1 MLLARLHNVE
11 KYYGDHAVLA
21 GVTLEL
27 RDGDRLA
34 LIGRNGAGKTTL
46 LRVLLGLERADGG
59 SVWTANDIVVGYLEQ
74 ASEFPAGATVA
85 SVADS
90 AFTDIERLED
100 ELTELEYHLTDPAVY
115 DEWET
120 LLERFE
126 RRGGYQRRSRR
137 DAVLA
142 AFGFIGRES
151 QLVEDLSG
159 GERTRLGLARL
170 LMQQPDV
177 LLLDEPTNHL
187 DIDMREWLE
196 QYLARYAGALLI
208 VSHDR
213 AFLDAAANTTA
224 EISRGELSVRPGN
237 PTTYRELTL
246 GEQAI
251 AARTR
256 ANQERELAR
265 LSHSAE
271 QMRRWG
277 AANPQLYKRA
287 KVMERRVA
295 NYEAQMIDAPAAPE
309 RTTRFRFVAPES
321 GSVVLQAEHLTK
333 TFTEQPLFT
342 IGALELF
349 AGDRVALVGPN
360 GAGKSTLL
368 KILVGQLASDD
379 PRAFVRTGARVRM
392 GYYDQQLDHF
402 DANLTLFEELLKRTN
417 DQEAH
422 DLLGRF
428 MFPYDAQFKKIAD
441 LSGGERAR
449 LALLE
454 LTMGEFNFLVLD
466 EPTNHLD
473 VEMIEALENALHDY
487 EGTLLMVS
495 HDRHFV
501 ASLVDY
507 VWEVRDGEF
516 AQYEGDWSF
525 YTRKRAE
532 RVVAEREAELAK
544 QAAAVAAVTPE
555 RRRLS
560 GDLTPWQAR
569 NRVEQLEE
577 LITKTEAELQHII
590 AALSN
595 PAGHSPEQ
603 LSELSAQHGT
613 LEREH
618 KAYFTE
624 WHTLL
629 VELEGVN

>member
-11 KYYGDHAVLA
+11 KYYDAKAVLNH
-21 GVTLEL
+21 VTLEL
-27 RDGDRLA
+27 RSGERLA

-46 LRVLLGLERADGG
+46 LRVLLGLEQPDGG
-59 SVWTANDIVVGYLEQ
+59 TVWTAPDTVVGYLEQ
-74 ASEFPAGATVA
+74 ASVFPEHATVA
-85 SVADS
+85 DVAEA
-90 AFTDIERLED
+90 AFTDLDALAD
-100 ELTELEYHLTDPAVY
+100 ELAALEPHLSDPRVY
-115 DEWET
+115 DEWEV
-120 LLERFE
+120 LHERFE

-137 DAVLA
+137 DAVLT
-142 AFGFIGRES
+142 AFGFRGRETQS
-151 QLVEDLSG
+151 VHDLSG
-159 GERTRLGLARL
+159 GERTRLGLASL

-213 AFLDAAANTTA
+213 AFLDAATNTTA
-224 EISRGELSVRPGN
+224 EISRGALTVRPGN
-237 PTTYRELTL
+237 PTAYRELTL

-265 LSHSAE
+265 LTQSAE

-309 RTTRFRFVAPES
+309 RTARFAFTAPES

-333 TFTEQPLFT
+333 TFADAPLFC
-342 IGALELF
+342 IDSLGLF

-368 KILVGQLASDD
+368 KMLTGELASDD

-402 DANLTLFEELLKRTN
+402 NAELTLFEELLTRTN

-454 LTMGEFNFLVLD
+454 LTMGEFNLLVLD

-473 VEMIEALENALHDY
+473 VEMIEALETALHNY

-495 HDRHFV
+495 HDRQFV
-501 ASLVDY
+501 AGLVDY
-507 VWEVRDGEF
+507 VWEVRGGTFTEF
-516 AQYEGDWSF
+516 EGDWSF

-532 RVVAEREAELAK
+532 RISAQEATEKEAAK
-544 QAAAVAAVTPE
+544 PAGEAPE
-555 RRRLS
+555 RQRLT
-560 GDLTPWQAR
+560 GGLTPWQAR
-569 NRVEQLEE
+569 NRVTELEA
-577 LITKTEAELQHII
+577 LIAETETALADITE
-590 AALSN
+590 ALSN
-595 PAGHSPEQ
+595 PGGHTPEQ
-603 LSELSAQHGT
+603 LTDLSTQHGT
-613 LEREH
+613 LDAQLS
-618 KAYFTE
+618 AYYSE

-629 VELEGVN
+629 GELEGVN